1 MFEEEMKRILVV
13 NNDESMRML
22 YSDELMEEGYEVI
35 ATSVGSQVVNL
46 IRENR
51 PDLVLLEMGSA
62 QEEGL
67 DLLMDIRDVWDH
79 LPVLVCTDSLPLHGR
94 MRSVAADFFMVKC
107 SMLKDL
113 KLRIEM
119 ILGGGDR
126 LRSAFALEK
135 SPKGEAVCMSQMDFY
150 CPGEGYEQKG

>member
-1 MFEEEMKRILVV
+1 MKRILVV

-35 ATSVGSQVVNL
+35 ATCMGPRAISL
-46 IRENR
+46 IRETR
-51 PDLVLLEMGSA
+51 PDIVLLVIGCS

-79 LPVLVCTDSLPLHGR
+79 LPVLVCTDTLPLHGR

-107 SMLKDL
+107 SSLKDL

-119 ILGGGDR
+119 ILGSGDR
-126 LRSAFALEK
+126 LQSSSARGKRPRE
-135 SPKGEAVCMSQMDFY
+135 EAVCMSQMDLY
-150 CPGEGYEQKG
+150 CLGRGYEQ